1 MRAFLCGVSRESI
14 ISLFSNTFGGIPRAI
29 WMLSVTQFINRSGTM
44 VIFFA
49 SVYLHTDLGISL
61 PKVGII
67 MAMFGAGSMVGVYTG
82 GWLVDRIGYF
92 PVMLV
97 SLMCG
102 GCMFFVVS
110 LFESFV
116 PLCIGM
122 FMLSALGEAYR
133 PANMAAV
140 SVHAGKE
147 LFTRSI
153 SLNRLAINLG
163 FAVGPA
169 LGGLLAA
176 QNYKLIFYAD
186 GITSLAAAMMVFL
199 YLKPAMKSREHHAA
213 AATAEKT
220 SAFTD
225 KPYLWFLAIAC
236 AYAFCFFQFF
246 TTLPL
251 YYKDALHMS
260 ETRIGWL
267 MGLNGVIVAA
277 VEMFMIYKI
286 ENKWRPLYFVAAGS
300 VLLVLAYL
308 MMLVSGAMAWLV
320 LITVIISFSE
330 MLAMPFMT
338 TYMNSRASAHN
349 RGQYASLYVMA
360 WSLAQIIAPVIATQ
374 FIENI
379 SYNALWIFLAGVSLL
394 LTLGARWLNDR
405 SM

>member
-14 ISLFSNTFGGIPRAI
+14 IALFTNTFGGIPRAI

-61 PKVGII
+61 SKVGMI

-82 GWLVDRIGYF
+82 GWLVDRIGYY

-186 GITSLAAAMMVFL
+186 GITSLAAAVMVFL
-199 YLKPAMKSREHHAA
+199 YLKPAMKPKDHHN
-213 AATAEKT
+213 TAVQETKT

-225 KPYLWFLAIAC
+225 KPYMWFLVIAC

-251 YYKDALHMS
+251 FYKEELHMS

-277 VEMFMIYKI
+277 VEMFMIYK
-286 ENKWRPLYFVAAGS
+286 LYFVAAGS

-338 TYMNSRASAHN
+338 TYMNARASALN

-374 FIENI
+374 FIENV

-405 SM
+405 SLERG